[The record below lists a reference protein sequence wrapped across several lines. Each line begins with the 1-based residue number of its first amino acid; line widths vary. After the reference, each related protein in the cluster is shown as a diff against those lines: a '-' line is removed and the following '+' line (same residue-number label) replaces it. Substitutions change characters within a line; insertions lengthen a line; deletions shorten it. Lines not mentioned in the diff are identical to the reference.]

1 MRDLLWLVPVLPL
14 LGALINGGIVF
25 FRRGREGEEGE
36 RSAAWI
42 ACGASGAAAL
52 VALGAIADYLT
63 SLSPRPFELPLW
75 QWLAPGSLPGS
86 AGGSFDLS
94 IGFGLLLDPLSA
106 VMLFVVTF
114 VGFWIHLYSAGYM
127 SGERGFRRYFTY
139 LNLFLVAM
147 LVLVLGDGYAPMF
160 LGWEGVGLCSYL
172 LIGFYFDRES
182 AADAGR
188 KAFVVNRIGD
198 FALLGALFALAG
210 RFGTLQFGE
219 LSAAIAAS
227 GEALRAPYVLGLS
240 FAGFVAL
247 CLFLG
252 ATGKS
257 AQIPLYVWLPDAMAG
272 PTPVS
277 ALIHAAT
284 MVTAGVYLV
293 VRSSALFV
301 LAPEISAL
309 VAWVGAATAL
319 AAAGFALV
327 QTDLK
332 KVLAY
337 STISQLGYMFLAA
350 GVGAYSAAIF
360 HLATHAFFKALLF
373 LAAGAVIH
381 ALAGEQDLRRMGGL
395 WKRLPT
401 TARTFAIGALAIAGI
416 FPFAGFWSKD
426 EILAAAASS
435 GLSGH
440 WVLYGVALG
449 TAALTAFYMFRAF
462 SLAFLGSYRGDSHA
476 LDHAHDAPRSMALPL
491 IVLAV
496 GAVAAGWVGIPEAL
510 GGGDRFGRFLEPV
523 IAGVAHPAAGGVE
536 GAHGEAMSHA
546 AEIGWMA
553 LALAL
558 AAGSIAL
565 ALRFYRSGLDRG
577 AALAAR
583 FPRLH
588 AFLVAKA
595 WVDEIYDETVVRGT
609 KRLADLSARFDAVAI
624 DRALVEGAARATV
637 GGSWLSGLFD
647 RHVVDGLV
655 NLCGWLFE
663 RCSRLLRRVQ
673 TGAVSNY
680 AFALAFAAFL
690 LVCLFAVAR
699 Q

>member
-14 LGALINGGIVF
+14 LGALANGVLMP
-25 FRRGREGEEGE
+25 RRATEK
-36 RSAAWI
+36 AVAWI
-42 ACGASGAAAL
+42 ACGSSGGAAL
-52 VALGAIADYLT
+52 LSLAIIGDYLR
-63 SLSPRPFELPLW
+63 SLSPQPFELPLW
-75 QWLAPGSLPGS
+75 EWMSPGVLPTSG
-86 AGGSFDLS
+86 AGPVPLS
-94 IGFGLLLDPLSA
+94 IGFGLLLDPLSV

-114 VGFWIHLYSAGYM
+114 VGFWIHLYSVGYM
-127 SGERGFRRYFTY
+127 AGETGFRRYFTY

-147 LVLVLGDGYAPMF
+147 LVLVLGDGYASMF

-198 FALLGALFALAG
+198 FALLAGLFALAG

-219 LSAAIAAS
+219 LGARIAAS
-227 GEALRAPYVLGLS
+227 GEALRSPYVLGLS

-293 VRSSALFV
+293 VRSNAIFQ

-309 VAWVGAATAL
+309 VAWVGGATAL
-319 AAAGFALV
+319 LAAGFALV

-350 GVGAYSAAIF
+350 GLGAYSAAVF

-381 ALAGEQDLRRMGGL
+381 ALGGEQDLRRMGGL
-395 WKRLPT
+395 FRKLPV

-416 FPFAGFWSKD
+416 FPLAGFWSKD
-426 EILAAAASS
+426 AILAAAAAS
-435 GLSGH
+435 GVSGH
-440 WVLYGVALG
+440 WVLYGIGLL
-449 TAALTAFYMFRAF
+449 TAGLTAFYMFRAF
-462 SLAFLGSYRGDSHA
+462 ALAFLGPYRGDPRAESHV
-476 LDHAHDAPRSMALPL
+476 HEAPRTMALPL
-491 IVLAV
+491 LVLAA
-496 GAVAAGWVGIPEAL
+496 GAIGAGWLGIPAVLGGENRFSRFLDPVVAAVRGGEPAEHAL
-510 GGGDRFGRFLEPV
+510 
-523 IAGVAHPAAGGVE
+523 
-536 GAHGEAMSHA
+536 SHA
-546 AEIGWMA
+546 AEIGLMT
-553 LALAL
+553 LATLV
-558 AAGSIAL
+558 AAISIVL
-565 ALRFYRSGLDRG
+565 ALRLYRSGPGRG
-577 AALAAR
+577 EAIGRR

-588 AFLVAKA
+588 SLLANKA
-595 WVDEIYDETVVRGT
+595 WVDEIYDATVVRGVWALS
-609 KRLADLSARFDAVAI
+609 RLAARFDGAAI
-624 DRALVEGAARATV
+624 DRGLVEGSARATLA
-637 GGSWLSGLFD
+637 GSWVSGLFD

-655 NLCGWLFE
+655 NLSGWLLD
-663 RCSRLLRRVQ
+663 RLSLSLRRVQ

-680 AFALAFAAFL
+680 AFALGLGAFL
-690 LVCLFAVAR
+690 LVCLYAVWR
-699 Q
+699 